1 MRIELLILSL
11 TIVFLLSACTK
22 NKNVD
27 KIKDDTLWYKQP
39 VQTWGEALPLGNS
52 RLGVM
57 VFGKTSNECIQL
69 LFQKSI
75 NNNLFDV
82 HPPFQIDGNFGFTAG
97 ITEMLM
103 QSHEEN
109 TIRNNENLM

>member
-1 MRIELLILSL
+1 
-11 TIVFLLSACTK
+11 
-22 NKNVD
+22 
-27 KIKDDTLWYKQP
+27 
-39 VQTWGEALPLGNS
+39 
-52 RLGVM
+52 M
-57 VFGKTSNECIQL
+57 VFGKTSNERIQL

>member
-1 MRIELLILSL
+1 MRQNIMKVELLIFPILFVL
-11 TIVFLLSACTK
+11 FLVAC
-22 NKNVD
+22 N
-27 KIKDDTLWYKQP
+27 
-39 VQTWGEALPLGNS
+39 
-52 RLGVM
+52 
-57 VFGKTSNECIQL
+57 
-69 LFQKSI
+69 